1 MGRHNKRALL
11 EHLRRVGTASRADL
25 AKSLGL
31 SQPTVGKIADELLDL
46 GVFEEAEVRKA
57 TAGKGESGELPTAN
71 GLGSRLGRP
80 ARMLR
85 LNRSEARFLG
95 LQLGVETTRLTL
107 LSPGATGDEEC
118 AVEFDTRGDA
128 KGWLQVLRKSARQIP
143 QKSFWGILA
152 SVPGLVDE
160 RNGRILYSPNL
171 HWTEKAAMVS
181 LIQEVWSA
189 PVVLIQEERALALGQ
204 YAVEPEE
211 GNFLLVDFAEGVGGA
226 IMIGGRLYSHPLP
239 ISGELGHTPVVGN
252 DRRCGCGAIG
262 CLETLTSNRGLLE
275 SFAAASPKSPRTWK
289 AFSESIAA
297 GGISPWLARTLD
309 AAAAVLA
316 GALNV
321 LGVRTV
327 VITGTMAELPDVV
340 FSRLSDN
347 IVKGV
352 LWGRFGEIRVVTA
365 PRRRN
370 IGLVA
375 AGLERL
381 IVPENAKSQ
390 RAEGKM
396 KEFSTTY

>member
-11 EHLRRVGTASRADL
+11 EHLRRAGTASRADL

-31 SQPTVGKIADELLDL
+31 SQPTVGKIADELLNL
-46 GVFEEAEVRKA
+46 GVFEEAEVGKVL
-57 TAGKGESGELPTAN
+57 AGKRENGDLPAMY

-85 LNRSEARFLG
+85 LNRSAPRFLG

-107 LSPGATGDEEC
+107 LSLGATGHEEC
-118 AVEFDTRGDA
+118 AVKFKTPGDA
-128 KGWLQVLRKSARQIP
+128 KGWLHELRQSARHIP

-160 RNGRILYSPNL
+160 RDGRILYSPNL

-181 LIQEVWSA
+181 LIQQIWTA

-204 YAVEPEE
+204 YAVEPDE
-211 GNFLLVDFAEGVGGA
+211 GNFLLADFAEGVGGA
-226 IMIGGRLYSHPLP
+226 IMIGGKLYSHPLP

-252 DRRCGCGAIG
+252 DRRCGCGAVG
-262 CLETLTSNRGLLE
+262 CLETLTSYRGLLK

-297 GGISPWLARTLD
+297 KGISPWLARTLD
-309 AAAAVLA
+309 AAAAVIA

-327 VITGTMAELPDVV
+327 VITGTMAELPPIV
-340 FSRLSDN
+340 FSRLSDA

-352 LWGRFGEIRVVTA
+352 LWGRFGDVQVRTA

-381 IVPENAKSQ
+381 IVPENAK
-390 RAEGKM
+390 G
-396 KEFSTTY
+396 